1 MDGLN
6 REELL
11 ELKEFLT
18 EGMVDNMSTKELV
31 EYVANDLFNYYDKL
45 GEHEFMEEAR
55 EYWCDE
61 EQLQEIISD
70 IKEYTKCEFK
80 QPLKTF
86 TAETD

>member
-1 MDGLN
+1 
-6 REELL
+6 
-11 ELKEFLT
+11 
-18 EGMVDNMSTKELV
+18 MSTKELV